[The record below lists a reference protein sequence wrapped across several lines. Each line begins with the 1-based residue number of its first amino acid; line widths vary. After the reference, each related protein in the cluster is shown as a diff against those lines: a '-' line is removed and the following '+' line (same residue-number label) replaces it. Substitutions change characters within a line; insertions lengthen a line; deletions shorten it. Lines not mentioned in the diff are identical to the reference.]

1 MHPYVIGCVG
11 TGRVGL
17 LPLCLSYCVA
27 SHVALWNVRSCSR
40 LVPGWPWGRSL
51 RVQHMEAAEEGME
64 CTPRFMYVLFFYNPL
79 HRTQSYSHWFLS
91 PSHIY
96 TTQLVDQQHDVIY

>member
-27 SHVALWNVRSCSR
+27 SHVALWNVRSCA
-40 LVPGWPWGRSL
+40 
-51 RVQHMEAAEEGME
+51 RVALGEEPQSAAEEGME

-79 HRTQSYSHWFLS
+79 HQTQSYSHWLLS

-96 TTQLVDQQHDVIY
+96 TTQLVQQQHDVIY